1 MKKVLFAFVFA
12 GAVLSLTLSCGE
24 SKKEKDAAA
33 AAELA
38 QKEEEER
45 MISIFGFNP
54 EAYSADTTDI
64 KSGEI
69 FTSVMKRLGMSAGD
83 AFSLSRK
90 CEGVFDLRKM
100 KAGNHIHAYYSDSDS
115 ARTLQYAM
123 YEHDKVNLTV
133 FRCTDSL
140 SVWNIS
146 KPVEVV
152 RRQADV
158 TITSSLWNDMKA
170 AGAPASLIMNL
181 DDIYQWSVNFFHLQQ
196 GDRFKMIYSE
206 TICEGEVVAVDTLHF
221 SLFESAA
228 GKKIAAVRF
237 ELPGSKQA
245 TYWDKGGE
253 SLKRMFLKAP
263 LKYSRISSRFSYHR
277 KHPVTGKVKAHTA
290 VDYAAPTGT
299 PIQAIGDGTITKC
312 GWDPTGGG
320 NRIRIKHSRG
330 YESCYMHLSKFAKG
344 MRVGARVSQGDI
356 IGYVGATG
364 TATGPHLDFRVW
376 ENGTPID
383 PLKLNSPASDPLDKK
398 YLNQFNALYD
408 KYMAEISSS
417 ADSTAA
423 TSPLPNAE

>member
-1 MKKVLFAFVFA
+1 MKKIIYASLFAVSILLVA
-12 GAVLSLTLSCGE
+12 ISCGGR
-24 SKKEKDAAA
+24 KERV
-33 AAELA
+33 AEEQA
-38 QKEEEER
+38 QKEEAER
-45 MISIFGFNP
+45 IVSIFGFNP
-54 EAYSADTTDI
+54 EEFSADTTEV

-69 FTSVMKRLGMSAGD
+69 FTSVMKRLGMNGND
-83 AFSLSRK
+83 AFSLSQK

-100 KAGNHIHAYYSDSDS
+100 KAGNHIHAYYAVGDSS
-115 ARTLQYAM
+115 RVLKYAM

-133 FRCTDSL
+133 FRCADSL
-140 SVWNIS
+140 SVWNVS
-146 KPVEVV
+146 KPVETE
-152 RRQADV
+152 RKTAEV

-196 GDRFKMIYSE
+196 GDKFKMIYSQ
-206 TICEGEVVAVDTLHF
+206 TVCEGEIVAADTLHF
-221 SLFESAA
+221 ALFESAV
-228 GKKIAAVRF
+228 GKQIAAVRF

-277 KHPVTGKVKAHTA
+277 KHPVTGKVKPHTA

-299 PIQAIGDGTITKC
+299 PIQAIGDGVVTKC
-312 GWDPTGGG
+312 GWDSSGGG

-344 MRVGARVSQGDI
+344 LKVGARVSQGEV

-398 YLNQFNALYD
+398 YLAEFNALYD
-408 KYMAEISSS
+408 KYMAEISGSLS
-417 ADSTAA
+417 DTSGVSEAA
-423 TSPLPNAE
+423 TTDGK